1 MKPQGKFFADLHARF
16 ANDPDF
22 RTEQLVLRIT
32 EALYAAMEDQG
43 LSEADLARR
52 LGVSRQYVNR
62 FLAGRTNTSL
72 RTLVRFAYA
81 LGLEVEPP
89 ALVPRAVQTEPR
101 PDEWRN
107 ADPAPVSLEAWRK
120 AHPKVTVREAVPSD
134 EGRLVA

>member
-1 MKPQGKFFADLHARF
+1 MSDRAPFFANLYARF
-16 ANDPDF
+16 ADDPDF
-22 RTEQLVLRIT
+22 RTEQLVLRVT
-32 EALYAAMEDQG
+32 ETLYAAMEDQG

-89 ALVPRAVQTEPR
+89 ALVPRGAQARPR

-107 ADPAPVSLEAWRK
+107 ADPEPVSLEAWRK